1 MQEWITQT
9 TQYIKRVLTHP
20 QDELS
25 RAQWMLRYGI
35 DLCRHGARELRK
47 DRAPQMAAALTYHTI
62 FGLVPVAMI
71 SMLVFRAF
79 VDSGEAQHWLQEN
92 TYQYLGWDISLDPA
106 GHVENTIPNTATDPE
121 GGAFRASVDAKIEEI
136 VDNAW
141 KLNVG
146 NIGLAGIALLIW
158 AALGLLVTVEDS
170 FNIIYSCPHG
180 RSWYSRI
187 TTYWA
192 VVTLGPVLIFFS
204 MYMAERAMD
213 WGVHSQLLGSWTESF
228 VRLLG
233 RVAALGASW
242 LLLFLVYALMP
253 NTTVRW
259 KPALLGSFVA
269 ALLWEIGKWAFQLYV
284 STALPYSALYGSLAL
299 IPIFLFWVYITWLI
313 VLFGLEVTYTLQ
325 MMHGRQFKEEE
336 ASKYKDRLLCDPQWF
351 IPMMACISRG
361 FEEGRILSG
370 EELSQHLGL
379 PTRTV
384 VAMANKLE
392 EAKLVHRIQ
401 PLGRDD
407 PGYALA
413 QPPDRI
419 TLVELL
425 DLGYHLT
432 TNDGS
437 QELTRQPGWQFVER
451 LASSQRDLAGE
462 LTLASLLPE
471 NCDDNEREYTIG
483 LTSDARAAGGNE

>member
-1 MQEWITQT
+1 MQQWITQA
-9 TQYIKRVLTHP
+9 TQYLKRVLTHP

-25 RAQWMLRYGI
+25 RYQQMLRYGI
-35 DLCRHGARELRK
+35 DLCRHGASELRK

-92 TYQYLGWDISLDPA
+92 TYHYLGWDISLDPA
-106 GHVENTIPNTATDPE
+106 GNRVADVPVEANNPE
-121 GGAFRASVDAKIEEI
+121 GGEFRASVDNKIVEI
-136 VDNAW
+136 IDNAW

-146 NIGLAGIALLIW
+146 NIGMAGIALLIW

-170 FNIIYSCPHG
+170 FNIIYSCPRG

-204 MYMAERAMD
+204 MYMAQRAMD
-213 WGVHSQLLGSWTESF
+213 WGMESHFLGSWTAQMVSLMS
-228 VRLLG
+228 RA
-233 RVAALGASW
+233 AALGASW
-242 LLLFLVYALMP
+242 LLLFLIYALMP

-259 KPALLGSFVA
+259 RPAMVGSFVA
-269 ALLWEIGKWAFQLYV
+269 ALFWEFGKWAFQLYV

-325 MMHGRQFKEEE
+325 MMQGRKFKEED

-351 IPMMACISRG
+351 IPMMAAISRG
-361 FEEGRILSG
+361 FGEGRTLSG
-370 EELSQHLGL
+370 EELSHHLGL

-384 VAMANKLE
+384 IDMANKLE
-392 EAKLVHRIQ
+392 AARLVHRIQ

-413 QPPDRI
+413 QPPDQI
-419 TLVELL
+419 SLLELI
-425 DLGYHLT
+425 DLGHQLT
-432 TNDGS
+432 TNDNS
-437 QELTRQPGWQFVER
+437 PDFRHQSGWQFVER
-451 LASSQRDLAGE
+451 MADAQRELAE
-462 LTLASLLPE
+462 NLTLASLLPTKE
-471 NCDDNEREYTIG
+471 AEEERQYTIE
-483 LTSDARAAGGNE
+483 LTKKNQAAGAKD